1 VVKNEFKSAMSEWLT
16 RTELI
21 LGNEA
26 LQKLKSSSVLVVGLG
41 GVGAYA
47 AEMICRAGVGAMTIV
62 DGDAVHPTN
71 RNRQLPALKSTEGLP
86 KADLMGQRLLDINP
100 DLRLTVIQEYLKDD
114 RMVEVLEMGYDYVV
128 DAIDTLSPKIFLIYH
143 SVQKKLP
150 LVSSMGAGGKYDPT
164 KICISD
170 ISETTDCSLARILRK
185 RLHRLGIRDGFTAI
199 YSPEQIDRTKV
210 VPTPGEL
217 NKASVVGTISY
228 MPASFGIA
236 CASVV
241 LRDLAGIPR

>member
-1 VVKNEFKSAMSEWLT
+1 MNEWLT

-21 LGNEA
+21 LGKEA
-26 LQKLKSSSVLVVGLG
+26 LQKLKSFHVLVVGLG

-47 AEMICRAGVGAMTIV
+47 AEMICRAGVGSMTIV

-71 RNRQLPALKSTEGLP
+71 RNRQLAALKSTEGLP
-86 KADLMGQRLLDINP
+86 KAEIMGQRLKDINP
-100 DLRLTVIQEYLKDD
+100 DLSLTVIQEYLKDD
-114 RMVEVLEMGYDYVV
+114 RIVEVLEMGYDYVI

-164 KICISD
+164 RIAISD

-185 RLHRLGIRDGFTAI
+185 RLHRLGIRDGFTAV
-199 YSPEQIDRTKV
+199 YSPEQIDKLKV

-228 MPASFGIA
+228 MPAAFGIA